1 MKHALACLL
10 GLSLLLAATGAQAQA
25 RAWLD
30 RDRIAFGETATLNI
44 EVEGS
49 PGAPDYSA
57 LQRDFRLSGHSSTRR
72 FESVNGRS
80 TERSLYAVAL
90 QPRREGAIGIPALQ
104 VGGQRTPPLTLTVTP
119 ATVAPARAGEA
130 VFIETEVDDADPY
143 VQQAVGVVVRLYYA
157 LPLVSGQLDQDPPDG
172 ASLQRVGDDL
182 RYNRELAG
190 RRYNVVERRYLLIPE
205 RSGELTL
212 PGARFE
218 GRGVPGF
225 FDDLFNRGVGDA
237 LRARSAPQR
246 LAVRSIPADA
256 PQPWLPLHQLRLRY
270 LATPQS
276 ARAGEA
282 ATVAVEM
289 VADGAGAAQL
299 PPLELQ
305 VGAGGQ
311 VFAEPPQADERFRDG
326 RPQATVTRRF
336 SVVPAQAGT
345 LQVPGPVVEWWDV
358 ATGQRRSTRLPALSL
373 QVAPGQGGFALPQP
387 ATAADAPAAVA
398 DDGTDWLRVPGV
410 QGLVHPWALATV
422 GFALLWLLTLAW
434 GLGRRRP
441 PAPHDPAGDA
451 RATAAAPRSTVALR
465 RALEGGDLGEVADA
479 LRALAPAPAKGAGL
493 GDIARQLDD
502 KAQRDAVAALQQA
515 RWGGGDPAAARAALR
530 KAFVRGPRWRT
541 PAPDPPAEPLPPLY
555 PR

>member
-1 MKHALACLL
+1 MKHAVGGLL
-10 GLSLLLAATGAQAQA
+10 GLLLLLSGLDAQAQA

-30 RDRIAFGETATLNI
+30 RERIAFGETATLNI
-44 EVEGS
+44 EVDGS
-49 PGAPDYSA
+49 PGAPDYAA

-104 VGGQRTPPLTLTVTP
+104 VGGERTQPLTLTVTP
-119 ATVAPARAGEA
+119 TATAPARAGEV

-143 VQQAVGVVVRLYYA
+143 VQQAVGVVLRLYYA
-157 LPLVSGQLDQDPPDG
+157 MPLVSGQLDQDPPDG

-205 RSGELTL
+205 RSGEMTL

-237 LRARSAPQR
+237 LRARSAPRR
-246 LAVRSIPADA
+246 LAVRPIPGDA

-305 VGAGGQ
+305 VGGGAQ

-336 SVVPAQAGT
+336 SLVPAQPGT
-345 LQVPGPVVEWWDV
+345 LRVPGPVVEWWDV

-373 QVAPGQGGFALPQP
+373 QVAPGQGGFATP
-387 ATAADAPAAVA
+387 PAAGTSVPVPEV
-398 DDGTDWLRVPGV
+398 DGGADWLRLPGV

-441 PAPHDPAGDA
+441 PPHAAATGEVDV
-451 RATAAAPRSTVALR
+451 TAAAPRSTAALR
-465 RALEGGDLGEVADA
+465 RALEGGDLGAIADA
-479 LRALAPAPAKGAGL
+479 LRALAPAPAVGAGL
-493 GDIARQLDD
+493 EDIARQLDD
-502 KAQRDAVAALQQA
+502 QAQRDAVTALQQA

-530 KAFVRGPRWRT
+530 KAFARGPRWRKPSP
-541 PAPDPPAEPLPPLY
+541 PAPAEALPPLY
-555 PR
+555 PD

>member
-1 MKHALACLL
+1 MKHAIAGLL
-10 GLSLLLAATGAQAQA
+10 GLLLLFAGLDARAQA

-30 RDRIAFGETATLNI
+30 RERIAFGETATLNI
-44 EVEGS
+44 EVDGS
-49 PGAPDYSA
+49 PGAPDYAA

-72 FESVNGRS
+72 FESVDGRS
-80 TERSLYAVAL
+80 TERTLYAVAL

-104 VGGQRTPPLTLTVTP
+104 VGGERTQPLTLTVTP
-119 ATVAPARAGEA
+119 AATAPARAGEV

-157 LPLVSGQLDQDPPDG
+157 VPLVSGQLDQDPPDG

-205 RSGELTL
+205 RSGEVML

-237 LRARSAPQR
+237 LRARSAPRR
-246 LAVRSIPADA
+246 LAVRPIPADA

-305 VGAGGQ
+305 VGAGAQ

-336 SVVPAQAGT
+336 SLVPAQPGT
-345 LQVPGPVVEWWDV
+345 LRVPGPVVEWWDV
-358 ATGQRRSTRLPALSL
+358 ATGQRRSTRLPALTL
-373 QVAPGQGGFALPQP
+373 QVAPGQGGFATPL
-387 ATAADAPAAVA
+387 AADASVPAPEV
-398 DDGTDWLRVPGV
+398 DGTADWLRVPGV

-434 GLGRRRP
+434 GLGRRRSP
-441 PAPHDPAGDA
+441 LPAEAAGEA
-451 RATAAAPRSTVALR
+451 GVAASTPRSTAALR
-465 RALEGGDLGEVADA
+465 RALEGGDLGAVADA
-479 LRALAPAPAKGAGL
+479 LRVLAPAPAKGAGL
-493 GDIARQLDD
+493 EDIARQLDD
-502 KAQRDAVAALQQA
+502 DDQRDAVTALQQA

-530 KAFVRGPRWRT
+530 RAFARGPRWRKRSR
-541 PAPDPPAEPLPPLY
+541 PAPAGPLPPLY
-555 PR
+555 PD

>member
-1 MKHALACLL
+1 MKHAIAGLL
-10 GLSLLLAATGAQAQA
+10 GLVLLLAGFGAQAQA

-44 EVEGS
+44 EVDGS
-49 PGAPDYSA
+49 PGAPDYAA
-57 LQRDFRLSGHSSTRR
+57 LAGDFRLSGHSSTRR

-80 TERSLYAVAL
+80 IERSLYAVAL
-90 QPRREGAIGIPALQ
+90 QPRREGAIGIPSLQ
-104 VGGQRTPPLTLTVTP
+104 VGGERTPPLTLTVTP
-119 ATVAPARAGEA
+119 AASAPARAGDV
-130 VFIETEVDDADPY
+130 VFIETEVDDPDPY
-143 VQQAVGVVVRLYYA
+143 VQQAVGVVVRLFYA
-157 LPLVSGQLDQDPPDG
+157 VPLVSGELDQDPPDG
-172 ASLQRVGDDL
+172 GSLQRIGDDL

-205 RSGELTL
+205 RSGELDL

-237 LRARSAPQR
+237 LRARAAPRR
-246 LAVRSIPADA
+246 LAVRPIPCDA

-305 VGAGGQ
+305 VGAGAQ

-336 SVVPAQAGT
+336 SLVPAQPGT

-358 ATGQRRSTRLPALSL
+358 ASGQRRSTRLPALTL
-373 QVAPGQGGFALPQP
+373 QVAPGQGGFAMPP
-387 ATAADAPAAVA
+387 AAGAASAPAAA
-398 DDGTDWLRVPGV
+398 GEGNDEWLHVPGV

-441 PAPHDPAGDA
+441 PSPAQATGGAEDA
-451 RATAAAPRSTVALR
+451 AAAPRSNVALR
-465 RALEGGDLGEVADA
+465 RALEGGDLGAVADA
-479 LRALAPAPAKGAGL
+479 LRALAPTPARGGSL
-493 GDIARQLDD
+493 GEIVRQLDD
-502 KAQRDAVAALQQA
+502 EAQRDAVSDLQQA
-515 RWGGGDPAAARAALR
+515 RWGGGDPAAARASLR
-530 KAFVRGPRWRT
+530 KAFARGPRWRKQS
-541 PAPDPPAEPLPPLY
+541 PSAPSAPLPPLY
-555 PR
+555 PD

>member
-1 MKHALACLL
+1 MKHAIAGLL
-10 GLSLLLAATGAQAQA
+10 GLLLLLAGFDAQAQA

-30 RDRIAFGETATLNI
+30 RERIAFGETATLNI
-44 EVEGS
+44 EVDGS
-49 PGAPDYSA
+49 PGAPDYTA
-57 LQRDFRLSGHSSTRR
+57 LERDFRLSGHSSTRR

-104 VGGQRTPPLTLTVTP
+104 VGGQRTQPLTLTVTP
-119 ATVAPARAGEA
+119 AATAPARAGEV

-157 LPLVSGQLDQDPPDG
+157 MPLVSGQLDQDQPDG

-205 RSGELTL
+205 RSGEVTL

-237 LRARSAPQR
+237 LRARAAPRR
-246 LAVRSIPADA
+246 LAVRAIPADA

-270 LATPQS
+270 LSTPQS

-305 VGAGGQ
+305 VGAGAQ

-336 SVVPAQAGT
+336 SLVPSQPGT
-345 LQVPGPVVEWWDV
+345 LRVPGPVVEWWDV
-358 ATGQRRSTRLPALSL
+358 ATGQRRSTRLPALTL
-373 QVAPGQGGFALPQP
+373 QVAPGQGGFAMPP
-387 ATAADAPAAVA
+387 AADARAPAAGA
-398 DDGTDWLRVPGV
+398 DDGDDRLRVPGV

-434 GLGRRRP
+434 GLGRRRSPEP
-441 PAPHDPAGDA
+441 PEATGDA
-451 RATAAAPRSTVALR
+451 GLAAAAPRSNAALR
-465 RALEGGDLGEVADA
+465 RALDGGDLGAIADA
-479 LRALAPAPAKGAGL
+479 LRALAPMRTEGAGM
-493 GDIARQLDD
+493 GDIVRQLDD
-502 KAQRDAVAALQQA
+502 EAQRDAAGALQQA
-515 RWGGGDPAAARAALR
+515 RWGDGDPAAARAALR
-530 KAFVRGPRWRT
+530 QAFARGPRWRRPPR
-541 PAPDPPAEPLPPLY
+541 PAPCEPLAPLY
-555 PR
+555 PD

>member
-1 MKHALACLL
+1 MKHALAGLFGLL
-10 GLSLLLAATGAQAQA
+10 LLLAGLDARAQA

-80 TERSLYAVAL
+80 VERSLYAVAL

-104 VGGQRTPPLTLTVTP
+104 VGGQRAPPLTLTVTP
-119 ATVAPARAGEA
+119 AATAPARAGEA
-130 VFIETEVDDADPY
+130 VFVETEVDDPDPY

-157 LPLVSGQLDQDPPDG
+157 VPLVSGQLDQDPPDG

-205 RSGELTL
+205 RSGEVTL

-237 LRARSAPQR
+237 LRARAAPRR
-246 LAVRSIPADA
+246 LAVRPVPADA

-282 ATVAVEM
+282 ATVVVEM

-305 VGAGGQ
+305 VGAGAQ

-336 SVVPAQAGT
+336 SLVPAQPG
-345 LQVPGPVVEWWDV
+345 LLRVPGPVVEWWDV
-358 ATGQRRSTRLPALSL
+358 AGGQRRSTRLPALDL
-373 QVAPGQGGFALPQP
+373 QVAPGQGGFALPP
-387 ATAADAPAAVA
+387 AADVAAPAPA
-398 DDGTDWLRVPGV
+398 DDADRWLRVPGV
-410 QGLVHPWALATV
+410 QGRVHPWALATV
-422 GFALLWLLTLAW
+422 GFAVLWLLTLAW

-441 PAPHDPAGDA
+441 ASAPAPDAAGGDRA
-451 RATAAAPRSTVALR
+451 VAPRATAALR
-465 RALEGGDLGEVADA
+465 RALDAGDLGAVADA
-479 LRALAPAPAKGAGL
+479 LRTLAPEPEPAGGAGL
-493 GDIARQLDD
+493 EGIAAQLDD
-502 KAQRDAVAALQQA
+502 AAQRAALAALQQA

-530 KAFVRGPRWRT
+530 KAFARGPRWRRP
-541 PAPDPPAEPLPPLY
+541 PAPAPAGPLPPLY